1 MYAWNACKMTEK
13 TDHWTWFKFAI
24 VINICLRLCYN
35 TFHLNIIR
43 LIYSSRNK
51 VLTKK
56 KITTNKHSHIALW
69 FDVCVCVHEWRVR
82 PYVCECYFSHI
93 INKIKNIIILNSE
106 HYMYTYIFLACLVSA
121 IWLLFSLLLLS
132 CSLHTLWLRFTHTK
146 HTLIRSVTRIM
157 RSLRVHRNWF
167 RESK

>member
-13 TDHWTWFKFAI
+13 TDHWTWFKIAI

-35 TFHLNIIR
+35 TFHYKNIIR

-69 FDVCVCVHEWRVR
+69 FDVCVRVHEWRVR

-106 HYMYTYIFLACLVSA
+106 HYIIYIH
-121 IWLLFSLLLLS
+121 IFSWPVLS
-132 CSLHTLWLRFTHTK
+132 PQYDYYSHYYYY
-146 HTLIRSVTRIM
+146 
-157 RSLRVHRNWF
+157 RVHCTLFGSDSLIPNTHSF
-167 RESK
+167 DQSHA